1 MHIRHRAPARRCDL
15 RSDYCPLA
23 GFLLQDWDLSWDA
36 SERTLLGPPQNLRRC
51 SYVYPPSA
59 PRGLLDASNRLKTP
73 LDGPKMPQETSKRLQ
88 DASKTPQ
95 DASRCL
101 QDGPR
106 RRQDAHK
113 TPQDA
118 SKTRFWLIFDAKMEQ
133 SCHPNRIQKRSYVKT
148 A

>member
-1 MHIRHRAPARRCDL
+1 MWMPFRCLGSWQECLSDGLRDPPKTCPAV
-15 RSDYCPLA
+15 S
-23 GFLLQDWDLSWDA
+23 GS
-36 SERTLLGPPQNLRRC
+36 LGPSTPEAYLT
-51 SYVYPPSA
+51 PSK
-59 PRGLLDASNRLKTP
+59 RLKKFQDAFRR
-73 LDGPKMPQETSKRLQ
+73 LQDGPKMPQETSKRLQ

-118 SKTRFWLIFDAKMEQ
+118 SKTRFWWIFDAKMEQ